1 MGSPLNL
8 PTRARAKPTE
18 GDAIAFAAVLR
29 HRVVA
34 LPLLLVATLTSACGG
49 DEPSPRAEKPL
60 FGGTRDGSAPTSPG
74 FPELATKNTTRV
86 SAGDSAGIAAGVAL
100 AVHPSGTPDTRP
112 AAVTLVDIDNWAVA
126 ISAAQL
132 AGPGVG
138 APILFT
144 DGESLHEASRGALAR
159 LRPTGIESLRGAQAI
174 RAGTPARAP
183 GLSEVNV
190 EGATPAALAREIDRL
205 HTRVTGRAG
214 ESVVV
219 APLSEPATAMP
230 AAAWAAKSGDP
241 VLWADSDEL
250 PRETVSAIS
259 SRNRPRVHVL
269 GSRAAIGPRVMRRL
283 ERLGDVERIAGA
295 DAAATSVAFARHR
308 RAGFG
313 WGVVDPGHGLVFASS
328 ARPTDAAAAA
338 PLSAAGSYG
347 PLLVLPDGAM
357 PAPIG
362 EYLLDIR
369 PGYESDPVRGV
380 YNHGWLMG
388 DVTTISSQAQSR
400 IDSLLE
406 IQPVDRE
413 P

>member
-1 MGSPLNL
+1 MGASLNL
-8 PTRARAKPTE
+8 PTRARAKRPK

-29 HRVVA
+29 HRFVA
-34 LPLLLVATLTSACGG
+34 LPLLLAATLTPACGG
-49 DEPSPRAEKPL
+49 DEPRPRAQTPL
-60 FGGTRDGSAPTSPG
+60 FGGTEDAPVPTTPG
-74 FPELATKNTTRV
+74 IPELATKNTTRV

-100 AVHPSGTPDTRP
+100 AAHPSATPGTRP
-112 AAVTLVDIDNWAVA
+112 AAVTLVDVDNWAVA

-132 AGPGVG
+132 AGPGVS
-138 APILFT
+138 APVLFA
-144 DGESLHEASRGALAR
+144 DGESLPDASRLALAR
-159 LRPTGIESLRGAQAI
+159 LRPTGQDSLRGAQAI
-174 RAGTPARAP
+174 RVGTPARAP
-183 GLSEVNV
+183 GLSEINV

-205 HTRVTGRAG
+205 HTRATGEAG
-214 ESVVV
+214 DSVVV

-241 VLWADSDEL
+241 VLWADSDQL
-250 PRETVSAIS
+250 PRETIAAIS
-259 SRNRPRVHVL
+259 ARNRPRIHVL

-283 ERLGDVERIAGA
+283 ERLGDTERITGA
-295 DAAATSVAFARHR
+295 DAAASSIAFARHR
-308 RAGFG
+308 RTGFG
-313 WGVVDPGHGLVFASS
+313 WGVIDPGHGLVFASS
-328 ARPTDAAAAA
+328 TRPADAAGAA

-357 PAPIG
+357 PASIR

>member
-1 MGSPLNL
+1 MGAPLNL
-8 PTRARAKPTE
+8 PTRASAKPTMS
-18 GDAIAFAAVLR
+18 DAVAFAAVLR

-34 LPLLLVATLTSACGG
+34 LPLLLMTAMTSACGG
-49 DEPSPRAEKPL
+49 DEPARQTEPPVVGRT
-60 FGGTRDGSAPTSPG
+60 GDGPTLTTPG

-100 AVHPSGTPDTRP
+100 AVHPSATSDTRP
-112 AAVTLVDIDNWAVA
+112 AAVTLVDVDNWAVA

-132 AGPGVG
+132 AGPGAR
-138 APILFT
+138 APVLFT
-144 DGESLHEASRGALAR
+144 DGESLPDASRRALAR
-159 LRPTGIESLRGAQAI
+159 LRPTGLASLRGTQAI
-174 RAGTPARAP
+174 RVGTPARAP
-183 GLSEVNV
+183 GLTETNV
-190 EGATPAALAREIDRL
+190 EGTSPAALARGIDRL
-205 HTRVTGRAG
+205 HTRATGAAG
-214 ESVVV
+214 GSVLV

-250 PRETVSAIS
+250 PPETISAIS
-259 SRNRPRVHVL
+259 ARNRPRIHVL
-269 GSRAAIGPRVMRRL
+269 GSPAAIGPRVMRRL
-283 ERLGDVERIAGA
+283 ERLGDAERITGA

-308 RAGFG
+308 RAGVG

-357 PAPIG
+357 PAPVG